1 MNEITDWTQVAIHS
15 LLTLGQTIMGALPN
29 ILGALFLIVLGW
41 IIAKI
46 FSFLIGKG
54 LTLAGFDK
62 LAEKV
67 KADVIFS
74 KINITLTPSKI
85 VGKFIY
91 WVIILLFFVTASD
104 TLGWTVVSTSI
115 GDLLS
120 YLPKLFSAIVIFVI
134 GFYIS
139 TIVRKGLQGVL
150 ESLSIASAMIIS
162 SFAFYVIMIIIT
174 LTALDQAGI
183 DTTILTSNVTIV
195 IGGMLLAFAISF
207 GLGSKEVLT
216 NILSSFYTRKNFEP
230 GQKIT
235 LDDVTGVIEKI
246 DGTSCVIKT
255 AKGKTVI
262 PSKLLLMG
270 KVDIE

>member
-150 ESLSIASAMIIS
+150 ESLSIASA
-162 SFAFYVIMIIIT
+162 
-174 LTALDQAGI
+174 
-183 DTTILTSNVTIV
+183 IV